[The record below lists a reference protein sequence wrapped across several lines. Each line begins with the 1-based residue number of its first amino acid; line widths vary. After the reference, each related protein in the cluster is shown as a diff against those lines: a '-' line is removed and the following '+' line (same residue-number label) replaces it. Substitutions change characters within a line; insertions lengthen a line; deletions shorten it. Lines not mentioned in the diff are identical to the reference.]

1 MKSSKKTSYYF
12 FLFNF
17 MVYLTSTS
25 SAVLTQN
32 RWTVFKGRVQ
42 TLFWPQGHMSTDQ
55 VVFHELPLGL
65 IFQYF
70 QFQII
75 AETFLS
81 RFTIHVLYELYSV
94 RLDNW
99 NLILYTYK
107 NYLIDTADRLKACWL
122 IKALSSFFVFNP
134 YFELILGTYPK
145 IRFRVPTHSGYA
157 CILGKCF
164 HIFYKL
170 QLKKILLNELILGMY
185 IVRVIYWCRN
195 FCKLFFS
202 LQEITSF
209 KRQELEFQIN
219 GKHLI

>member
-1 MKSSKKTSYYF
+1 
-12 FLFNF
+12 

-81 RFTIHVLYELYSV
+81 LFTIHVLYELYSV
-94 RLDNW
+94 RMDNW
-99 NLILYTYK
+99 NPVLYTYIQKVYSNWQQTGWRHVDQSRLCLHESK
-107 NYLIDTADRLKACWL
+107 NHISGT
-122 IKALSSFFVFNP
+122 NP
-134 YFELILGTYPK
+134 LCHFYVCMHTWKMFSHIL
-145 IRFRVPTHSGYA
+145 
-157 CILGKCF
+157 
-164 HIFYKL
+164 
-170 QLKKILLNELILGMY
+170 
-185 IVRVIYWCRN
+185 
-195 FCKLFFS
+195 
-202 LQEITSF
+202 
-209 KRQELEFQIN
+209 
-219 GKHLI
+219 

>member
-1 MKSSKKTSYYF
+1 MSNLKIHDYLIYNIESYLFTILKSIVKTQFYQITKKKTSYYF

-81 RFTIHVLYELYSV
+81 LFTIHVLYELYIV
-94 RLDNW
+94 LEW
-99 NLILYTYK
+99 ITETL
-107 NYLIDTADRLKACWL
+107 
-122 IKALSSFFVFNP
+122 
-134 YFELILGTYPK
+134 
-145 IRFRVPTHSGYA
+145 
-157 CILGKCF
+157 
-164 HIFYKL
+164 FYIHTK
-170 QLKKILLNELILGMY
+170 
-185 IVRVIYWCRN
+185 
-195 FCKLFFS
+195 S
-202 LQEITSF
+202 T
-209 KRQELEFQIN
+209 
-219 GKHLI
+219 

>member
-1 MKSSKKTSYYF
+1 
-12 FLFNF
+12 

-145 IRFRVPTHSGYA
+145 IRFRVPIHSLTSMYA

-170 QLKKILLNELILGMY
+170 QLKKILLNELILGIY
-185 IVRVIYWCRN
+185 IVRVYTDVETL
-195 FCKLFFS
+195 CKLFFS

>member
-1 MKSSKKTSYYF
+1 MSNLKIHDYLIYNIVPILSNHQKKTSYYF

-81 RFTIHVLYELYSV
+81 LFTIHVLYELYIV
-94 RLDNW
+94 LEW
-99 NLILYTYK
+99 ITETL
-107 NYLIDTADRLKACWL
+107 
-122 IKALSSFFVFNP
+122 
-134 YFELILGTYPK
+134 
-145 IRFRVPTHSGYA
+145 
-157 CILGKCF
+157 
-164 HIFYKL
+164 FYIHTK
-170 QLKKILLNELILGMY
+170 
-185 IVRVIYWCRN
+185 
-195 FCKLFFS
+195 S
-202 LQEITSF
+202 T
-209 KRQELEFQIN
+209 
-219 GKHLI
+219 

>member
-1 MKSSKKTSYYF
+1 
-12 FLFNF
+12 

-81 RFTIHVLYELYSV
+81 LFTIHVLYELYIV
-94 RLDNW
+94 LEWITETRFY
-99 NLILYTYK
+99 ILTYK
-107 NYLIDTADRLKACWL
+107 KYIVIDSRQVEGMLINQD
-122 IKALSSFFVFNP
+122 FVFMN
-134 YFELILGTYPK
+134 PK
-145 IRFRVPTHSGYA
+145 IIFRVPTHSVTSMYA

-170 QLKKILLNELILGMY
+170 QLKKILLNELILSRYVYCM
-185 IVRVIYWCRN
+185 RTCWCRN

>member
-94 RLDNW
+94 RLDN
-99 NLILYTYK
+99 
-107 NYLIDTADRLKACWL
+107 
-122 IKALSSFFVFNP
+122 
-134 YFELILGTYPK
+134 
-145 IRFRVPTHSGYA
+145 
-157 CILGKCF
+157 
-164 HIFYKL
+164 
-170 QLKKILLNELILGMY
+170 
-185 IVRVIYWCRN
+185 
-195 FCKLFFS
+195 
-202 LQEITSF
+202 
-209 KRQELEFQIN
+209 
-219 GKHLI
+219 